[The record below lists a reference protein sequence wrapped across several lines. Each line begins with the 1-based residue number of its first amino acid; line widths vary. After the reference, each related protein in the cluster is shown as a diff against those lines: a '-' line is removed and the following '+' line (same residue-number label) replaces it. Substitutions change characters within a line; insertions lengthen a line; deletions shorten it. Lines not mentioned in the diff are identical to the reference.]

1 MAYYINK
8 GSTTIYKKEVIDQC
22 EVFRVEEPNFK
33 ETIPNANMR
42 RRMSRIVKLSVSS
55 ALECLEGA
63 SYENI
68 GAIITST
75 GLGCLHDT
83 EKFMDDII
91 KYDEGTLNPTTFI
104 QSTFNTIA
112 GQLALILGIK
122 AYNMTYVHRGLSFES
137 ALIDALLCL
146 DENKKSVLIG
156 GFDELTGTSFRV
168 QRRLGLFCNGYKA
181 GEGTNFFLLSD
192 APCPKGSVELIAVR
206 TYSDSLSNE
215 QIELLLQE
223 NGLSSENIELLL
235 SGKKDSSIISLF
247 SQARK
252 IYFKEQCGEYA
263 TAVAYGLDVAVT
275 TLLKSSLHYSLVY
288 NTTDC
293 GDESSLILLKKV

>member
-8 GSTTIYKKEVIDQC
+8 GSTTIYKKDLIDQC
-22 EVFRVEEPNFK
+22 DVLRIEEPNFK

-42 RRMSRIVKLSVSS
+42 RRMSRIIKLSVSS
-55 ALECLEGA
+55 ALECLEGK
-63 SYENI
+63 SCEDI
-68 GAIITST
+68 GAIIVST

-91 KYDEGTLNPTTFI
+91 KYDEGALNPTTFI

-156 GFDELTGTSFRV
+156 GFDELTETSFRV
-168 QRRLGLFCNGYKA
+168 QRRLGLFRNGVTA
-181 GEGTNFFLLSD
+181 GEGAQFFLLSD
-192 APCPKGSVELIAVR
+192 TPNLNAS
-206 TYSDSLSNE
+206 
-215 QIELLLQE
+215 IELLGVKTYNDVPSKELIEQFLQE
-223 NGLSSENIELLL
+223 NRISFQDVELLL
-235 SGKKDSSIISLF
+235 YGEEGDSNLLLF
-247 SQARK
+247 PRACK
-252 IYFKEQCGEYA
+252 LYFKERCGEYA
-263 TAVAYGLDVAVT
+263 TAVTFGLDLAVS
-275 TLLKSSLHYSLVY
+275 TLLKSDLRYALVY
-288 NTTDC
+288 NTYCDN
-293 GDESSLILLKKV
+293 ESSLILLKKV